1 MLGINQT
8 VLNYQIVESIGFYYG
23 TTKGK
28 WTPTEATPLVK
39 DGGLEPPNGDFVYI
53 SVVWMILYL
62 DEMSPWH
69 LICN

>member
-28 WTPTEATPLVK
+28 WNPTEATPLVK
-39 DGGLEPPNGDFVYI
+39 DGGLEPPN
-53 SVVWMILYL
+53 
-62 DEMSPWH
+62 
-69 LICN
+69 